1 LATRGAPTPV
11 ALSGSGDG
19 WEVPFLK
26 KSKTTV
32 IAQISG
38 TLAHKL
44 PGEVIVDVGGVGY
57 QIFIPLNVFYRLPEV
72 GGTVSLYIH
81 THLREDA
88 LQLFGF
94 RAAEEKQ
101 VFLLLNSVSG
111 IGPKLAVNIL
121 SGIPAEELVEAV
133 KDGDQL
139 RLVSIPGVGKKL
151 AERMIV
157 ELRDKFTTL
166 QSRPSIAQSN
176 DSQLVQDAVSALVN
190 LGYRKAE
197 VEKNVR
203 DMIQTGQRTLEE
215 LIKDVLRRMSR

>member
-1 LATRGAPTPV
+1 M
-11 ALSGSGDG
+11 
-19 WEVPFLK
+19 
-26 KSKTTV
+26 

-57 QIFIPLNVFYRLPEV
+57 QVFIPLNVFYRLPEV
-72 GGTVSLYIH
+72 GSSVRLYIH

-133 KDGDQL
+133 KDGNQV

-151 AERMIV
+151 AERLIV
-157 ELRDKFTTL
+157 ELRDKVAAL
-166 QSRPSIAQSN
+166 EPSASTATAQNSEA
-176 DSQLVQDAVSALVN
+176 QLIQDAVSALVN
-190 LGYRKAE
+190 LGYKKAE

-203 DMIQTGQRTLEE
+203 EMIENGKRTLEE
-215 LIKDVLRRMSR
+215 LIKEVLRRMGR